1 MNSILL
7 LASCLLAIGFFVLQQ
22 RIRHGRL
29 IDIDDAL
36 RKELTLTV
44 DLNSAS
50 AAELG
55 SLPGIGPRLAR
66 DIVADRNSRG
76 PFGAV
81 DELLRVPGIGEIK
94 LAALREHLVCRIQL
108 TGSAVPDPVH

>member
-7 LASCLLAIGFFVLQQ
+7 LAGCLLAMGFFALQQ

-29 IDIDDAL
+29 IDIDLAP
-36 RKELTLTV
+36 RQELLLTV

-55 SLPGIGPRLAR
+55 VLPGIGPRLAR
-66 DIVADRNSRG
+66 EIVADRNSHG

-94 LAALREHLVCRIQL
+94 LAALREYLVCRIQS
-108 TGSAVPDPVH
+108 TGSAIPDPVH